1 MKKVT
6 AIINNITN
14 EKLPI
19 EKMEIRFIGENYVM
33 ANFKGYGFAKTY
45 GPWDGYTVVIENN

>member
-33 ANFKGYGFAKTY
+33 ANFKDCGFINTY
-45 GPWDGYTVVIENN
+45 GPCDGYTVIIENN